1 MKRTERLRSLLW
13 RVLGFA
19 VLWWVLTGDW
29 RGSWTV
35 GGFVV
40 VTAALAS
47 LALRA
52 PSTHR
57 LSLRGALR
65 FVPFFCLQSV
75 RGGMD
80 VARRAMLP
88 SMPLAPVLVEHPL
101 ALPPGTARIF
111 MLNTVSLLPGTLSAD
126 LQEDRLVVHA
136 LDGRLPLGR
145 NLRIL
150 ERHVAALFAVTLDEA
165 HE

>member
-1 MKRTERLRSLLW
+1 MIRKDRLLSLIGRLF
-13 RVLGFA
+13 GFA
-19 VLWWVLTGDW
+19 LLWWVLSGDW

-47 LALRA
+47 LALRT
-52 PSTHR
+52 PTTHR

-65 FVPFFCLQSV
+65 FVPFFCLQSL
-75 RGGMD
+75 RGGID

-126 LQEDRLVVHA
+126 LQADRLVVHA
-136 LDGRLPLGR
+136 LDGRLPLGA
-145 NLRIL
+145 NLRLL
-150 ERHVAALFAVTLDEA
+150 EKRVAALFAVALEDV